1 MMHFHTIQTKK
12 KWEWLLLL
20 MVLVDPSAPSTAL
33 FTLAGSLIDS
43 PCHGHDGVG
52 HAQHGVLTTQRHSR
66 TGPKDLSGGRPNV
79 ARPPA

>member
-20 MVLVDPSAPSTAL
+20 MVLVDPSASSTAL

-43 PCHGHDGVG
+43 PCRG
-52 HAQHGVLTTQRHSR
+52 HAQDGVLTTQRHSR